1 MSVFAYGE
9 RLLRRVL
16 RRVVEEEEEEDKG
29 TEEVEEEKG
38 HRGSG
43 GGDTGTEEV
52 EEETRA
58 PTEDLV
64 TKLSV
69 EVEVVQVGVPG
80 ERAC

>member
-1 MSVFAYGE
+1 LSVFAYGE

-43 GGDTGTEEV
+43 GDKGTEEV